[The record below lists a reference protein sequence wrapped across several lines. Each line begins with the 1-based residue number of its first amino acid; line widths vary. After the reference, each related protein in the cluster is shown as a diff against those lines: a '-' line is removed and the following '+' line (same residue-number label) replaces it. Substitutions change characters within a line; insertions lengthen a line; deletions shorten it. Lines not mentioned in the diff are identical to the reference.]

1 MMTEST
7 PPTARAIPIGIQ
19 VLQDLMLLWFVGSL
33 HAVAEYNFAS
43 IIGDG
48 EMTTQE
54 LAARSG
60 TLESWVFRILR
71 FLSTHGYFHQVDAVS
86 RTFCNTERSA
96 CLRDDHPQSMRT
108 MALLILDQR
117 SLQEWSVFSETM
129 RTGVPAA
136 KVVLGMSSYTYFDL
150 HPDKRALFDNAL
162 VHLEATVDAA
172 IVGAF
177 DFARYEHIVDVGGGG
192 GKLLAQI
199 VERYHVQGTLFD
211 RPEVIAQR
219 KKESPL
225 FELAAGDFFRELPVG
240 DLYLMKSVL
249 HNWSDEQCLDI
260 LRACRRANAQGVL
273 LVSEQVIGIGRNYA
287 ETLDI
292 LMGLEYEGRE
302 RTQQE
307 FEALFTQAG
316 YRLSEV
322 IPTPSPMTL
331 LFVEAVT

>member
-1 MMTEST
+1 MTEST
-7 PPTARAIPIGIQ
+7 TPTSRAIPTGIQ
-19 VLQDLMLLWFVGSL
+19 VLQDLMLLWFVGTL

-48 EMTTQE
+48 EMATQE
-54 LAARSG
+54 LAERTGA
-60 TLESWVFRILR
+60 LESWIFRTLR
-71 FLSTHGYFHQVDAVS
+71 FLATHGYFHQVDAAS

-96 CLRDDHPQSMRT
+96 CLRDDHPQSMRA

-117 SLQEWSVFSETM
+117 SLQEWSFFSETM
-129 RTGVPAA
+129 RTGVPASEL
-136 KVVLGMSSYTYFDL
+136 VLGMSSYKYFDL
-150 HPDKRALFDNAL
+150 HPDKRALFENAL

-199 VERYHVQGTLFD
+199 VERYHVRGTLFD

-219 KKESPL
+219 KREAFP
-225 FELAAGDFFRELPVG
+225 FELAAGDFFREIPAG
-240 DLYLMKSVL
+240 DLYLIKSVL
-249 HNWSDEQCLDI
+249 HNWTDEQCLDI
-260 LRACRRANAQGVL
+260 LRSCRRANAQGAL
-273 LVSEQVIGIGRNYA
+273 LVSEQVIGSGRNYA

-302 RTQQE
+302 RTQHE
-307 FEALFTQAG
+307 YAALFTQAG

-331 LFVEAVT
+331 LLVEAVT